1 MRRPLLLIVV
11 TLILGSLAAISP
23 LVLAQT
29 LPQAGDTPA
38 APAAAQG
45 PAAQAAAEAARA
57 SGPEPGF
64 YIENSLSG
72 APVIPGVHSATG
84 SFRFWDWKTL
94 NPGSGDYNFTALDN
108 WIQLQLGAG
117 YQYVGIALT
126 TYSGRAYTRNTCSP
140 GNIKYGI
147 SLTPQ
152 WVLNG
157 PDGVQDTADDP
168 IIISSQPLVWDCNQ
182 DGTAESITWPILD
195 YQDPYYRDQYRTFI
209 NALANHLRTGPYAG
223 KVAWIAAGT
232 GKDGENKPVD
242 DEDDASLGMTA
253 TQWVNVV
260 KGILTDYKNAFMSSN
275 GTPVIRVLVQNAPF
289 YLQVSER
296 ADVAKWASE
305 NGVGVAINNIT
316 SDFDFVESCNSAN
329 TSIKCAGIYD
339 QARQY
344 SDKVPVALESY
355 GYMMATPNEF
365 YWSMARALDVH
376 ADFIRLS
383 SFWTSQD
390 NTDNRTIAG
399 WTDKYLGV
407 GLQAGDVTPPS
418 IWSRMREH
426 RDPCYLSYTDG
437 DGSISCNW
445 WPTNG
450 NYEFYLK
457 QVHTAPGGVT
467 IPYTD
472 DERYNVSGRKF
483 GWNHVESNV
492 LDKPYHYNTQP
503 YDPILRNVGLYGIGD
518 KNVQVGVDPGWTARR
533 SNQATGNFGFFFDA
547 DDRYL
552 SPPTGDP
559 HEVAIAVTYLD
570 YGSDRLRLRYDST
583 TGEKSARVYA
593 IQNWT
598 ISAGLAI
605 DPNLPTA
612 GLQPANTLYIQKTNS
627 NIWKTATF
635 LVEDGYF
642 GNRLSG
648 GTDFYLDSR
657 NDSGNDDGNE
667 YVHHVD
673 LRRLN
678 NAPQLTPTPTPTSP
692 VQGPTSTPTPTPTAT
707 PSSTKGSVSGYVFE
721 DVNGNGNKEAFE
733 PSLPGALVDLAP
745 ASNPNNVISQ
755 VVTDNIGFY
764 RFSDVVP
771 AIYVLRVNTPTGWE
785 IMLLS
790 RYVQT
795 FAGQESANN
804 NFPARRVATPTP
816 TVTPTPT
823 NTPTATATPT
833 ATPTPTPTP
842 TATPTGGRVEGTVW
856 HDSDHGGEG
865 DIDPEEV
872 RLAGVTLRLRN
883 VQGEVVFET
892 QTDGSGHY
900 AFPGLAPQTYELV
913 LVLPAGWEITTPP
926 LNRWLAPGAGTLT
939 ANFGVI
945 PTPTP
950 TPTATAAPSG
960 SLHAFVWNDANKD
973 GIKDEVEPPLTGAT
987 VIVYTW
993 PGQQEVVRVTSGG
1006 DGFARFLTLP
1016 APATYKVVEQD
1027 PPGMGSSTT
1036 NELLIVLSPDTAFDV
1051 VFGDY
1056 ETLLRVYVPLI
1067 RR

>member
-1 MRRPLLLIVV
+1 MRRHLLLIVV
-11 TLILGSLAAISP
+11 TLVLGSLAAVSP

-29 LPQAGDTPA
+29 RPLAGGTPL
-38 APAAAQG
+38 APAAAQQ
-45 PAAQAAAEAARA
+45 PAVQAPGEAARV
-57 SGPEPGF
+57 SGLGPGF
-64 YIENSLSG
+64 YVENSLSG
-72 APVIPGVHSATG
+72 PPIVPGTHSATG

-94 NPGSGDYNFTALDN
+94 NPDPGVYNFTPLDN

-117 YQYVGIALT
+117 YQYVGIAVT
-126 TYSGRAYTRNTCSP
+126 TYSGRAYTRKTCTPLSIRF
-140 GNIKYGI
+140 GV
-147 SLTPQ
+147 SLTPE
-152 WVLNG
+152 WVRNG
-157 PDGVQDTADDP
+157 PDGEPDTADDP
-168 IIISSQPLVWDCNQ
+168 IIISSRPLVWDCNQ
-182 DGTAESITWPILD
+182 DGTAESIPWPILD

-209 NALANHLRTGPYAG
+209 NALAEHLRTGPYVG
-223 KVAWIAAGT
+223 KVAWVAAGT

-242 DEDDASLGMTA
+242 DEDDTSLGLTA
-253 TQWVNVV
+253 TQWVNTVE
-260 KGILTDYKNAFMSSN
+260 GILTDYKNAFMSSN
-275 GTPVIRVLVQNAPF
+275 GTPAIRLLVQNAPF
-289 YLQVSER
+289 YLQVWER
-296 ADVAKWASE
+296 RDVAKWASD
-305 NGVGVAINNIT
+305 NGIGLAINNIT

-329 TSIKCAGIYD
+329 TSVKCAGIYD

-355 GYMMATPNEF
+355 DYMMETPNEF

-376 ADFIRLS
+376 TDFIRLS
-383 SFWTSQD
+383 NFWTSQD
-390 NTDNRTIAG
+390 NTDNRTIAE
-399 WTDKYLGV
+399 WTDKYMGV

-426 RDPCYLSYTDG
+426 RDPCFLPYTG
-437 DGSISCNW
+437 AAGISCNW

-450 NYEFYLK
+450 NYEYYLR

-472 DERYNVSGRKF
+472 DERYNVAGRKF
-483 GWNHVESNV
+483 GWDHDESNV

-503 YDPILRNVGLYGIGD
+503 YDPVLRNVGLYSIGAKD
-518 KNVQVGVDPGWTARR
+518 VQVGVDPGWTARR
-533 SNQATGNFGFFFDA
+533 SDQATGNFGFFFDA

-559 HEVAIAVTYLD
+559 HQVAVAVTYLD
-570 YGSDRLRLRYDST
+570 YGSDRWRLRYDST

-598 ISAGLAI
+598 ISVGLAI
-605 DPNLPTA
+605 DPKLPTA

-627 NIWKTATF
+627 SAWKTATF
-635 LVEDGYF
+635 LIEDGYF

-657 NDSGNDDGNE
+657 SDAGAADGNE
-667 YVHHVD
+667 YIHHVD

-678 NAPQLTPTPTPTSP
+678 NAPQVTPTPTPTTP
-692 VQGPTSTPTPTPTAT
+692 VQVPTSTPTPTPTAT
-707 PSSTKGSVSGYVFE
+707 PISTKGIVSGYVFE
-721 DVNGNGNKEAFE
+721 DVNLNGNKEGFE
-733 PSLPGALVDLAP
+733 PPLPGALVDLAL
-745 ASNPNNVISQ
+745 AANPSNVIRQS
-755 VVTDNIGFY
+755 VTDNNGFY
-764 RFSDVVP
+764 RFTDVVP
-771 AIYVLRVNTPTGWE
+771 AIYVLRVNAPAGWE

-795 FAGQESANN
+795 LAGQESTNN
-804 NFPARRVATPTP
+804 NFPSRRVATPTP
-816 TVTPTPT
+816 TVTPTPSL
-823 NTPTATATPT
+823 TPTATSTPTVTPTATPT
-833 ATPTPTPTP
+833 ATT
-842 TATPTGGRVEGTVW
+842 TPTGGRIEGTVW

-865 DIDPEEV
+865 DIDPGEV

-883 VQGEVVFET
+883 VQGVVVSET
-892 QTDGSGHY
+892 QTDDSGHY
-900 AFPGLAPQTYELV
+900 AFLGLASQTYELL

-926 LNRWLAPGAGTLT
+926 LNRWLAPGVGGLT
-939 ANFGVI
+939 ADFGVI

-950 TPTATAAPSG
+950 TPTATAAPSA

-973 GIKDEVEPPLTGAT
+973 GIKDEAEPPLTGAT

-993 PGQQEVVRVTSGG
+993 PGQQEVARVTSGG

-1027 PPGMGSSTT
+1027 PLGMDSSTT
-1036 NELLIVLSPDTAFDV
+1036 NELLVVLSPDFAFDI

-1056 ETLLRVYVPLI
+1056 EALMRLYVPLI

>member
-11 TLILGSLAAISP
+11 TLVLGTLAAVSP
-23 LVLAQT
+23 FVLAQN
-29 LPQAGDTPA
+29 LPQIGATPPV
-38 APAAAQG
+38 PAAAQL
-45 PAAQAAAEAARA
+45 PDAQAPSEAARVT
-57 SGPEPGF
+57 GLGPGF
-64 YIENSLSG
+64 YLENSLSG
-72 APVIPGVHSATG
+72 APIAPGVHSGTG

-94 NPGSGDYNFTALDN
+94 NPDNGVYNFGALDS

-126 TYSGRAYTRNTCSP
+126 TYSGRAATRSTCSP
-140 GNIKYGI
+140 GNIRYGV

-168 IIISSQPLVWDCNQ
+168 LIISSQPLVWDCNQ
-182 DGTAESITWPILD
+182 DGTPEDITWPILN
-195 YQDPYYRDQYRTFI
+195 YQDSYYRDQYRTFI
-209 NALANHLRTGPYAG
+209 NALADHLRTGPYAG

-253 TQWVNVV
+253 GQWVNLV

-275 GTPVIRVLVQNAPF
+275 GTPAIRVLVQNAPF

-296 ADVAKWASE
+296 ADVAKWASD
-305 NGVGVAINNIT
+305 NGIGVAINNIT
-316 SDFDFVESCNSAN
+316 SDFDFVESCNSTN
-329 TSIKCAGIYD
+329 TSVKCAGIYD

-355 GYMMATPNEF
+355 GYMMATSNEF
-365 YWSMARALDVH
+365 YWSMARVLDVH
-376 ADFIRLS
+376 TDFIRLS
-383 SFWTSQD
+383 SFWNSQD
-390 NTDNRTIAG
+390 NADNRTIAE
-399 WTDKYLGV
+399 WTDKYMGV
-407 GLQAGDVTPPS
+407 GLQAGDVLPPS

-426 RDPCYLSYTDG
+426 RDPCFLSYTG
-437 DGSISCNW
+437 AAGISCNW

-450 NYEFYLK
+450 NYEFYLR

-472 DERYNVSGRKF
+472 DERYNVAGRKF
-483 GWNHVESNV
+483 GWNHDESNV

-503 YDPILRNVGLYGIGD
+503 YDPVLRNVGLYSIGPND
-518 KNVQVGVDPGWTARR
+518 VQVGVDPGWTARR
-533 SNQATGNFGFFFDA
+533 SNQATGNFGFFFNA

-559 HEVAIAVTYLD
+559 HQVAIAVTYLD
-570 YGSDRLRLRYDST
+570 QGNDRWRLRYDST

-593 IQNWT
+593 IQNWS
-598 ISAGLAI
+598 ISTGLAI
-605 DPNLPTA
+605 DPKLPIT
-612 GLQPANTLYIQKTNS
+612 GLQPANTLYVQKTNS
-627 NIWKTATF
+627 NTWKTVTF
-635 LVEDGYF
+635 LIEDGYF
-642 GNRLSG
+642 GNRLPGDS
-648 GTDFYLDSR
+648 DFYLDSR
-657 NDSGNDDGNE
+657 SDTGVDDGNE
-667 YVHHVD
+667 YIHHVD

-678 NAPQLTPTPTPTSP
+678 NAPQITPTPTPTSP
-692 VQGPTSTPTPTPTAT
+692 VVGPTSTPTPTPTAT

-721 DVNGNGNKEAFE
+721 DVNGNGNKEGFE
-733 PSLPGALVDLAP
+733 PPLPGALVDLAP
-745 ASNPNNVISQ
+745 AGNPNNVIKQ
-755 VVTDNIGFY
+755 AVTDNNGFY
-764 RFSDVVP
+764 RFADLLPS
-771 AIYVLRVNTPTGWE
+771 IYVLRVNAPSGWE

-790 RYVQT
+790 RYVQAL
-795 FAGQESANN
+795 AGQESANN
-804 NFPARRVATPTP
+804 NFPSRRVATATP
-816 TVTPTPT
+816 TVTPTT
-823 NTPTATATPT
+823 TTTPT

-842 TATPTGGRVEGTVW
+842 TATPPGGSIEGTVW

-865 DIDPEEV
+865 DIDPSEARV
-872 RLAGVTLRLRN
+872 VGVTVRLRN
-883 VQGEVVFET
+883 AKGEVVFET
-892 QTDGSGHY
+892 QTDGSGHF
-900 AFPGLAPQTYELV
+900 AFLGLASQTYELV

-926 LNRWLAPGAGTLT
+926 VNRWLAPGVGSLT
-939 ANFGVI
+939 VDFGVI

-973 GIKDEVEPPLTGAT
+973 GIQDETEPPLMGAT

-993 PGQQEVVRVTSGG
+993 PGQQEVARVTSGG
-1006 DGFARFLTLP
+1006 DGFARFPSLP

-1027 PPGMGSSTT
+1027 PFGMGSSTI
-1036 NELLIVLSPDTAFDV
+1036 NELLVVLSPDSAFDI

-1056 ETLLRVYVPLI
+1056 EVLMHVYVPLI